1 MVKCPPFL
9 VDHFWSLRQSFLPLD
24 IQTPKLRRY
33 LDPQNL
39 PKAPSQ
45 EVLGRLGFNSNSN
58 NHSPSRKKSQAQPK
72 SPQEIGHQKLVLIV
86 GIKHFPF
93 LKSQGRTKIACP
105 ISKQKNLLFSKSQNH
120 QNTLRQRLRFFQ
132 EKKQS
137 EFQLQ
142 KFQLTQLQSPHPK
155 KNAINERLVEFHD
168 TFRRF
173 VQRPLSLR
181 QTCRFFLFGR
191 QLFVPENN
199 KEHIQCGLPGGV
211 FNWIFV
217 SKNHEKSKKNR
228 KHKLKSTYSSRFCF
242 STKDRSKKTA
252 GPACDAEDFGQ

>member
-45 EVLGRLGFNSNSN
+45 EVLGCLGFNSN

-132 EKKQS
+132 EKKTIRIS
-137 EFQLQ
+137 TS
-142 KFQLTQLQSPHPK
+142 KNSAHTTSISPPKKKTQLTSVSL
-155 KNAINERLVEFHD
+155 NFMTL
-168 TFRRF
+168 F
-173 VQRPLSLR
+173 VGSSKGLCHFVRPAG
-181 QTCRFFLFGR
+181 FFLFGR